1 MNLSKV
7 IPAGLACAGLLLG
20 GCATQGN
27 PKDPL
32 EGVNRAMFS
41 VNEGLDKVLFKPV
54 AQGYDF
60 VVPLPGKTVVSNFF
74 SNLTDPWIAVN
85 NLLQAKPGQAFSDVG
100 RFVINSTVGIGGAF
114 DIASELGLDKHEED
128 LGQTLG
134 RWGVGD
140 GPYIVLPLLGGRT
153 TRDAIAL
160 IGDGYGGPL
169 YYMVDDAATRNIL
182 LGVRVV
188 SNRAQLLPV
197 EKTIEE
203 AALDKYSYLRDAY
216 LQRRRS
222 LIFDGNPPRIK
233 DEDAALPPAAPLAWQ
248 ANPMDALATP
258 VLIPGP
264 VFNEREPSR
273 VVTGKSAEPAP
284 GTR

>member
-1 MNLSKV
+1 MNRAKV
-7 IPAGLACAGLLLG
+7 VPAALLCGSLLLG

-32 EGVNRAMFS
+32 EGFNRAMFA
-41 VNEGLDKVLFKPV
+41 VNEALDKVVIKPV

-74 SNLTDPWIAVN
+74 SNLADPWIAVN

-100 RFVINSTVGIGGAF
+100 RFVINSTAGIGGAF
-114 DIASELGLDKHEED
+114 DIASELGLEKHEED
-128 LGQTLG
+128 LGQTFG

-140 GPYIVLPLLGGRT
+140 GPYIVLPLFGGRT
-153 TRDAIAL
+153 TRDAVAL
-160 IGDGYGGPL
+160 IADGYGDPL
-169 YYMVDDAATRNIL
+169 YYMIDDVPTRNIL
-182 LGVRVV
+182 AATRLV

-197 EKTIEE
+197 EKTLDE

-222 LIFDGNPPRIK
+222 LIFDGNPPRLK
-233 DEDAALPPAAPLAWQ
+233 DEDAARDAAPSAWMLD
-248 ANPMDALATP
+248 PVEALGTP
-258 VLIPGP
+258 VLLSRGA
-264 VFNEREPSR
+264 FNESAPSG
-273 VVTGKSAEPAP
+273 VVDGSTE
-284 GTR
+284 